1 MVAWLRS
8 LVVLGALLV
17 SLPGWAGVN
26 VNSANQ
32 AELETLPGI
41 GPSKAAAI
49 IQHRSDHGP
58 FQSLQDLDAV
68 SGIGPA
74 TLETLDGLVEFGGA
88 DEVDPVARPAQAATP
103 KAPPAPKAPSTPG
116 ARVNINT
123 ASEAQLNELPGVGPA
138 KAAAIVGERDAHGPY
153 KSCDDLTRVQGIG
166 PATVANLSEACTT
179 E

>member
-1 MVAWLRS
+1 MLAWLRA
-8 LVVLGALLV
+8 LVVLVALLV
-17 SLPGWAGVN
+17 AVPGWAGVN

-32 AELETLPGI
+32 SELETLPGI

-49 IQHRSDHGP
+49 IQFRGEHGP
-58 FQSLQDLDAV
+58 YQSLADLDAV

-74 TLETLDGLVEFGGA
+74 TLATLDGLVEFGDDMTPSTSA
-88 DEVDPVARPAQAATP
+88 PAASTSSTTP
-103 KAPPAPKAPSTPG
+103 KPAPKPASSG

-123 ASEAQLNELPGVGPA
+123 ASEAQLNDLPGVGPA
-138 KAAAIVGERDAHGPY
+138 KAAAIVGERDAHGPF
-153 KSCDDLTRVQGIG
+153 KSCQDLTRVQGIG

>member
-1 MVAWLRS
+1 MLAWLRA
-8 LVVLGALLV
+8 LVVLVALFV
-17 SLPGWAGVN
+17 AVPAWAGVN

-49 IQHRSDHGP
+49 IQFRGEHGP
-58 FQSLQDLDAV
+58 FRSLTDLDAV

-74 TLETLDGLVEFGGA
+74 TLATLDGLVEFGDDA
-88 DEVDPVARPAQAATP
+88 APSSSSQAATP
-103 KAPPAPKAPSTPG
+103 APTASKPAPKPASSG

-123 ASEAQLNELPGVGPA
+123 ASEAELNNLPGVGPA
-138 KAAAIVGERDAHGPY
+138 KAAAIVGERDAHGPF
-153 KSCDDLTRVQGIG
+153 KSCQDLTRVQGIG